1 MTLKTQQS
9 DLHYEQEQTEIT
21 PERASELYVKFEEE
35 INLYRAR
42 MANAKRK
49 QKDLYRK
56 KIKKLKEEQNLLF
69 PIMKGTGFVEITQR
83 LLGLE
88 GKRQGLYK
96 RYMYNLNKNK
106 KDL

>member
-1 MTLKTQQS
+1 MTLMKQQS
-9 DLHYEQEQTEIT
+9 DIHFNQEQTEIT
-21 PERASELYVKFEEE
+21 PEKASELYVKFEEE

-42 MANAKRK
+42 MVNAKRK

-96 RYMYNLNKNK
+96 RYMYNLKNK